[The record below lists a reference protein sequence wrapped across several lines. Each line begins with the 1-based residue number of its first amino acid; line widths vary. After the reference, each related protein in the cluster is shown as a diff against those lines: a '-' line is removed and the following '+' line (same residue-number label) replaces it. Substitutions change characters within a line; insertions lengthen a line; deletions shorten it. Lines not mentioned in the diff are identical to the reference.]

1 MNRARILLILMALA
15 VPVVAQQRWP
25 KEPTAFGGLRWGA
38 TVAEAKQAYPS
49 AQQSIWGNGPSLHY
63 NLDVGTVSTRVCLDF
78 KDDHLVQVRMEFSN
92 SGFNEMRKVFIEK
105 YGSPARVTSEEGDP
119 ILWWQGKTVRIRLYR
134 YTGDEAGAVFSVVSY
149 VTEQL
154 QRQKRDA
161 EQSKAKDKEKMRHA
175 KDAF

>member
-1 MNRARILLILMALA
+1 
-15 VPVVAQQRWP
+15 
-25 KEPTAFGGLRWGA
+25 
-38 TVAEAKQAYPS
+38 
-49 AQQSIWGNGPSLHY
+49 
-63 NLDVGTVSTRVCLDF
+63 
-78 KDDHLVQVRMEFSN
+78 MEFSN

>member
-1 MNRARILLILMALA
+1 MKRAWIILMLMALA
-15 VPVVAQQRWP
+15 IPALGEQRWS
-25 KEPTAFGGLRWGA
+25 KEPTSFGGLRWGA
-38 TVAEAKQAYPS
+38 NVAEAKQAYPY

-78 KDDHLVQVRMEFSN
+78 KDDHLVQVRMEFEN
-92 SGFNEMRKVFIEK
+92 SGFSKMRKVFIEK

-119 ILWWQGKTVRIRLYR
+119 ILWWQGKAVKIRLYR

-149 VTEQL
+149 VTDQL
-154 QRQKRDA
+154 RKQEKDAQRWKP
-161 EQSKAKDKEKMRHA
+161 KERERMRHA